1 VARTRKD
8 AITAAAATLPAVRV
22 WIAAAL
28 AVATILA
35 YVPALSAP
43 FVMDDVLG
51 VSTNP
56 TVQSD
61 RWSLQILSPPPD
73 LPVSGRPVVNVTLAV
88 NHALNSL
95 LGVDQRRDPDGR
107 YKAVGYRLLNL
118 VFHLLTGALLFG
130 VLRRAIRE
138 RSVPEDWRPLA
149 DSIAGMVCALWL
161 LHPVQSEVINYVVQ
175 RTEALASLFYVLT
188 LYCSLRAW
196 DAGDASR
203 GRWYAAAVIAA
214 MFGVGSKEIALSAPL
229 AVILYDRAF
238 RFHAWSGIRTAPNGR
253 ARFYLILSG
262 ACVATFA
269 LVSFGGRGQSA
280 GFGVGMAWYDYLYT
294 QCWAIL
300 HYLMLVVWPN
310 ALSID
315 YGTKVVTGAKGIPG
329 AIILTAFGAAVV
341 RAWTKLPRLGWFA
354 FLGAWF
360 FILLAPSSSIV
371 PIPAE
376 IAAERRIYLALVSVL
391 VLMVVGAEW
400 ARREFVRAIS
410 QRQLWIGFGALATVL
425 ALTTATRSHTYSTT
439 EMLWRD
445 AVQKVPANPRAWD
458 NLGMALYR
466 EGPTHWAEAEVAF
479 KQAMAQDSS
488 CHFGCA
494 QLATVEAAQG
504 RYVEAESLLE
514 HALGND
520 PSNAPVERTL
530 ALVQMKMGAFEKAIP
545 HLRNVASR
553 FPTQQHLLILGVA
566 DLSVRRQQDAITVFE
581 TASRLYPQSTEI
593 GKLGASLYNVG
604 RTEEALPHLKELAIS
619 LAQELQ

>member
-1 VARTRKD
+1 MAREAKK
-8 AITAAAATLPAVRV
+8 APVAAAALPAIRA
-22 WIAAAL
+22 WIAVAL
-28 AVATILA
+28 AIATTLA
-35 YVPALSAP
+35 YIPALSAP

-51 VSTNP
+51 VTTNP
-56 TVQSD
+56 SIQD
-61 RWSLQILSPPPD
+61 GASLASTLHPPPD
-73 LPVSGRPVVNVTLAV
+73 LPVSGRPVVNVTLAA

-107 YKAVGYRLLNL
+107 YKAVGYRLFNL
-118 VFHLLTGALLFG
+118 LFHLLTGALLFG

-138 RSVPEDWRPLA
+138 KTIPDDWRPLA

-175 RTEALASLFYVLT
+175 RTEALASLFCVLT

-196 DAGDASR
+196 EAGDGSR
-203 GRWYAAAVIAA
+203 TRWYAAAIAA
-214 MFGVGSKEIALSAPL
+214 GILGVGSKEIAIAAPL
-229 AVILYDRAF
+229 MVILYDRAF
-238 RFHAWSGIRTAPNGR
+238 RFQAWSDVRSAPSGR
-253 ARFYLILSG
+253 GRFYVALAG
-262 ACVATFA
+262 ACAATFA
-269 LVSFGGRGQSA
+269 LVAYGGRGQSA
-280 GFGVGMAWYDYLYT
+280 GFGLGMAWYDYLYT
-294 QCWAIL
+294 QCWAIV

-310 ALSID
+310 ALTID

-329 AIILTAFGAAVV
+329 AILLTVLLAAVA

-391 VLMVVGAEW
+391 VMMVVGAEW
-400 ARREFVRAIS
+400 ARRTYVQAIS
-410 QRQLWIGFGALATVL
+410 QRQLWMGFGALAAVL
-425 ALTTATRSHTYSTT
+425 ALTTATRSHTYSTS

-466 EGPTHWAEAEVAF
+466 EGPPHWAEAEVAF
-479 KQAMAQDSS
+479 KQAMAEDST

-504 RYVEAESLLE
+504 RYAEADSLLE
-514 HALGND
+514 RALRND
-520 PSNAPVERTL
+520 PANAPVERSL
-530 ALVQMKMGAFEKAIP
+530 ALVLMRMGRFDQAIP

-566 DLSVRRQQDAITVFE
+566 DLSVQRQQDAITVFE

-593 GKLGASLYNVG
+593 GRLGASLYNLG

-619 LAQELQ
+619 LASELQ

>member
-1 VARTRKD
+1 VTARKSWIVVA
-8 AITAAAATLPAVRV
+8 ILVATVLAYLPAF
-22 WIAAAL
+22 
-28 AVATILA
+28 
-35 YVPALSAP
+35 SAP

-51 VSTNP
+51 VTSNP
-56 TVQSD
+56 SVQSVG
-61 RWSLQILSPPPD
+61 WSLRVFNPPPN
-73 LPVSGRPVVNVTLAV
+73 LPTSGRPVVNATLAA
-88 NHALNSL
+88 NWAINSL

-107 YKAVGYRLLNL
+107 YKAVGYRLFNL
-118 VFHLLTGALLFG
+118 LFHLVTGALLFG

-138 RSVPEDWRPLA
+138 KTIPGDWRPLA

-175 RTEALASLFYVLT
+175 RTEALASLFFVLT

-203 GRWYAAAVIAA
+203 GRWYAAAIVAA
-214 MFGVGSKEIALSAPL
+214 ILGVGSKEIALSVPL
-229 AVILYDRAF
+229 IVVLYDRAF
-238 RFHAWSGIRTAPNGR
+238 RYQAWSEIRTAPNGR
-253 ARFYLILSG
+253 GRFYLILAAAS
-262 ACVATFA
+262 VATFA

-280 GFGVGMAWYDYLYT
+280 GFGLGMAWYDYLYT

-329 AIILTAFGAAVV
+329 AIVLTLFAAAVV

-360 FILLAPSSSIV
+360 FILLAPSSSVV

-376 IAAERRIYLALVSVL
+376 IAAERRIYLALVAVL

-400 ARREFVRAIS
+400 ARRAYVSAIS
-410 QRQLWIGFGALATVL
+410 QRQLWLGFGALATVL

-445 AVQKVPANPRAWD
+445 AVEKVPANPRAWD

-466 EGPTHWAEAEVAF
+466 EGPPHWAEAEVAF
-479 KQAMAQDSS
+479 RQAIARDSS

-494 QLATVEAAQG
+494 QLAT
-504 RYVEAESLLE
+504 LE
-514 HALGND
+514 HALRND
-520 PSNAPVERTL
+520 PTNAPVERSL
-530 ALVQMKMGAFEKAIP
+530 ALVLMRMGRFEEAIP

-553 FPTQQHLLILGVA
+553 FPTPAHLMILGVA
-566 DLSVRRQQDAITVFE
+566 DLSVRRQQDAISVFE

-593 GKLGASLYNVG
+593 GRLGASLYNAG
-604 RTEEALPHLKELAIS
+604 RTEGALPHLRELAIS
-619 LAQELQ
+619 LAEELQ